1 MQVLLDTHC
10 WLWCIAEPEKLSNR
24 VREIALNSSNE
35 LFLSAASIWEI
46 SIKVSLGKLP
56 LPEPSNEFIPHWLK
70 VLNITTLNIRAEHAL
85 VVANMPFHHN
95 DPFDR
100 MLIAQSSIEKLPIV
114 SIDAAFKNYNV
125 EVIW

>member
-56 LPEPSNEFIPHWLK
+56 LPKPSNEFIPHWLK

-100 MLIAQSSIEKLPIV
+100 MLIAQSSIEKLPIA
-114 SIDAAFKNYNV
+114 SIDAAFKNYDV